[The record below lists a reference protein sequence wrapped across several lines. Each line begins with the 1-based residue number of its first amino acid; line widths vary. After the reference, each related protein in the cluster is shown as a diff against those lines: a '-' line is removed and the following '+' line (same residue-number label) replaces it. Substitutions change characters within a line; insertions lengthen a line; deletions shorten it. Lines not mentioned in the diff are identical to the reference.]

1 MAQQSFLGVG
11 WRFPV
16 EVETQ
21 VSQPD
26 RLAVS
31 DYELLIEQSIRIIL
45 TTAKGERVMRPD
57 FGCDLKRLVYAPNN
71 TATAGLAIF
80 YVQQALKKWEARI
93 VLLEVDANPDLSNE
107 ARLMISVH
115 YRVVATN
122 NERNLVYPF
131 YLEGE

>member
-11 WRFPV
+11 WSFPV

-21 VSQPD
+21 VPPPF

-31 DYELLIEQSIRIIL
+31 AYEELIEESIRIIL
-45 TTAKGERVMRPD
+45 GTTKGERVMRPD
-57 FGCDLKRLVYAPNN
+57 FGCDLKRLIYAPNN
-71 TATAGLAIF
+71 TATAGLAIY
-80 YVQQALKKWEARI
+80 YVQEALKKWEARI
-93 VLLEVDANPDLSNE
+93 VLQEVDANPDPNNE
-107 ARLMISVH
+107 SKLIISIN